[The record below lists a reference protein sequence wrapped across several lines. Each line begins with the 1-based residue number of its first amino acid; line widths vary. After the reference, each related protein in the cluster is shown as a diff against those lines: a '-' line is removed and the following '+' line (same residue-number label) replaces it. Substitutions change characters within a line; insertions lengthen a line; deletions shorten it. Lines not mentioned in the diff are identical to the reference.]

1 MYMSDSEISSNKGH
15 RERLRSRYLQSG
27 DNGLP
32 DYDLLELLLTYAV
45 QRRDVKSIAREL
57 IERFH
62 DLQGVIDAGAEQ
74 LCQVKGIG
82 PSSAILITL
91 IRSLCTRYLEVS
103 VSNCDVINCTDKLRE
118 YARMR
123 LALYSDEVFLLICL
137 DVKNRILDTK
147 TYGRGTIDSVVIHP
161 RIIAEEA
168 LRHKAASVILVHN
181 HPSGQTEPSQADAD
195 FTAKLEVALRPLEI
209 ILLDHLIV
217 SKYGTF
223 SFLDHNMLKVRYA
236 DGNRK

>member
-1 MYMSDSEISSNKGH
+1 MSDSEISSNKGH
-15 RERLRSRYLQSG
+15 RERLRTRYLQSG

-62 DLQGVIDAGAEQ
+62 DLQGVIDAGADQ
-74 LCQVKGIG
+74 LCQIKGIG
-82 PSSAILITL
+82 PNSAILITL
-91 IRSLCTRYLEVS
+91 IRSHCTRYLETS
-103 VSNCDVINCTDKLRE
+103 AKNCDVINSTEKLRE

-137 DVKNRILDTK
+137 DVKNQILNT
-147 TYGRGTIDSVVIHP
+147 TVYGRGTVDSVVIHP

-168 LRHKAASVILVHN
+168 LRNKAASVILVHN
-181 HPSGQTEPSQADAD
+181 HPSGQTEPSRADAD

-209 ILLDHLIV
+209 VLLDHLVV
-217 SKYGTF
+217 SRYGYF

-236 DGNRK
+236 GGNRQ